1 MRRKL
6 ILKIKKYSIIFFAI
20 LLVFIW
26 ANHVNRDKDYDDGAG
41 PFPHGKDQASS
52 TGNNT
57 PPLSRSERL
66 YELAKLQHLK
76 NREYYKL
83 KARTSTNK
91 PTTRNYETTR
101 GADDTGMQYGKPRK
115 TAKPANRYFVYSQK
129 CKIPYADPF
138 SSEALAVFTP
148 AKLRTCTNESD
159 LITLSFDRNL
169 QKYKIQVN
177 GKALAEMASDVTEL
191 SCSYQEVIRGQN
203 ATGEFFSVLLP
214 PVDITQ
220 NMALDKNISG
230 IIAEC
235 HDERD
240 ESRIIQKDAFPLV
253 QVVNQTSRTG
263 SHPVDI
269 QPSVIMLGLDTMSRM
284 NFRRTMPRTA
294 EYVRKLGWF
303 ELEGYNKVAD
313 NTFPNLCV
321 VMAGGKPKEL
331 EKVCELSRHGRMDSC
346 PWIWRDYKK
355 AGYSTA
361 YGEDILEFGVF
372 IGQNNGFL
380 EVPTDFYLRPLLMGL
395 AQSMRT
401 YRRFGYDYCLGR
413 RITVSY
419 LYDFCMQ
426 FAQRFIEELE
436 QPAFGFFWSCTFTHD
451 YHFGASSLDSLF
463 IDYLKKLEKHQV
475 FEKSIVILLSDH
487 GDGSGDLAALSDGFL
502 EERLPMLHIYLPPW
516 FRKTYPKYAE
526 SLLLNRNRLSS
537 PYDLHNTLRHILQLN
552 ASTSNQL
559 PPLTNCPTSQSL
571 LHTLPRERSCKDA
584 CIGDHFCSCNEFI
597 AVRLNG
603 EAYNIVKLTLYY
615 INRWM
620 ILHHFNR
627 HCDRLVLEELD
638 HAERKLL
645 GVDNDKE
652 TLYGTIMIYRMRF
665 QTYPSEGRFEA
676 TVRYHSELDTL
687 VDFDIGDVSRLNRYH
702 NDSLCIKDKIAKK
715 FCFCFKDGVSKPEWQ
730 RMIINFD
737 QQITKESVLNLINV
751 PAK

>member
-1 MRRKL
+1 MWHRRRSFFKP
-6 ILKIKKYSIIFFAI
+6 KRCTIIFFS
-20 LLVFIW
+20 LLLIFIW
-26 ANHVNRDKDYDDGAG
+26 VNHSNRDDDAG
-41 PFPHGKDQASS
+41 GPVPDAIERPS
-52 TGNNT
+52 
-57 PPLSRSERL
+57 LSRSERL
-66 YELAKLQHLK
+66 YQLAKQEHLK
-76 NREYYKL
+76 DRQYHML
-83 KARTSTNK
+83 KAEKDRTFVDTSRGYD
-91 PTTRNYETTR
+91 TTTAIDVDFLENRNPK
-101 GADDTGMQYGKPRK
+101 M
-115 TAKPANRYFVYSQK
+115 TAKPASRYFVYSQK
-129 CKIPYADPF
+129 CKMPYADPF
-138 SSEALAVFTP
+138 SSEALSVFTP
-148 AKLRTCTNESD
+148 AKLKTCTNESD

-169 QKYKIQVN
+169 QKYKIHVNSQVLI
-177 GKALAEMASDVTEL
+177 GLAPDVSDL
-191 SCSYQEVIRGQN
+191 KCSYQEVTHGRN
-203 ATGEFFSVLLP
+203 VTGKFYSILQQ
-214 PVDITQ
+214 PVDITPD
-220 NMALDKNISG
+220 MPLDKNMNG
-230 IIAEC
+230 IITEC
-235 HDERD
+235 HDEKNP
-240 ESRIIQKDAFPLV
+240 SRIIQKDAFPLV

-294 EYVRKLGWF
+294 EFVRKLGWF

-313 NTFPNLCV
+313 NTYPNLCTV
-321 VMAGGKPKEL
+321 LAGGTPEEL
-331 EKVCELSRHGRMDSC
+331 KKICSFSYAEDQDSC

-361 YGEDILEFGVF
+361 YGEDIVEDSVF
-372 IGQNNGFL
+372 SVHDSGFRH
-380 EVPTDFYLRPLLMGL
+380 EPTDFYLRPLLMGL
-395 AQSMRT
+395 THSMRT

-451 YHFGASSLDSLF
+451 YHHGASSLDGIF
-463 IDYLKKLEKHQV
+463 MDYLELLETRQV

-487 GDGSGDLAALSDGFL
+487 GERFGELVELSDGFL

-552 ASTSNQL
+552 ASTSDQL

-603 EAYNIVKLTLYY
+603 DAYNIVKLTLYY

-638 HAERKLL
+638 NAERKLL

-652 TLYGTIMIYRMRF
+652 TLYGTIMIYRLRF
-665 QTYPSEGRFEA
+665 HTYPSGGRFEA

-737 QQITKESVLNLINV
+737 QQITKESGKLRI
-751 PAK
+751 